1 MLHHYYGRGKCNI
14 NPEIISKM
22 NIGKR
27 VSSSDCLSIYYE
39 VRRSV
44 YNNVDGTLREV
55 VNVSV
60 GDRVFSSTNIRIW
73 T

>member
-1 MLHHYYGRGKCNI
+1 MD
-14 NPEIISKM
+14 
-22 NIGKR
+22 IGKR

-44 YNNVDGTLREV
+44 YNNADGTLREV
-55 VNVSV
+55 VNVDL